1 MGYGSRLTAMAA
13 MGALTA
19 SFLPT
24 PALAV
29 TARSLAVHQTPL
41 ALDGA
46 ASAWVL
52 TSTALVLAMTLPGLA
67 LFYGGMVRR
76 KNLISTLSHA
86 MAAFGVVSVL
96 WFVAGYSL
104 AFGDGGAMNAWIGG
118 PGALFLKGVDS
129 GTAHAV
135 VPALPELLWVAYQL
149 TFAIITPALIAGAF
163 AERMKFSAALLFFA
177 LWHLLVYAPICH
189 WVWGGGFLGTMGVL
203 DFAGGAVVHV
213 SAGVAGLVCAIALG
227 PREGFGRVNMA
238 PHNLALTATGA
249 ALLLVGW
256 LGFNGGS
263 AWAPDAIAAAAVF
276 NTILAAAAGALAWLA
291 TEWALQKTPT
301 LLGMLS
307 GLVAGLVAVTPAAGF
322 VAPWGALVLGLA
334 AGPVC
339 YLGVVWLK
347 RLLKY
352 DDSLD
357 AFGLHGLGGVVGALL
372 TGALV
377 SPAINPAGAGATVW
391 KQAIGLGAVIAWS
404 AIATAAILV
413 ICRFTTGLRVARE
426 TEIEGLDQAL
436 HGEILH
442 D

>member
-1 MGYGSRLTAMAA
+1 MGNRTGAGLA
-13 MGALTA
+13 GALTGA
-19 SFLPT
+19 AAVAA
-24 PALAV
+24 PAEAFAAV
-29 TARSLAVHQTPL
+29 TRTLAAHQAPL

-76 KNLISTLSHA
+76 KNLISTLSQA

-104 AFGDGGAMNAWIGG
+104 AFGDGGAMNAFIGG
-118 PGALFLKGVDS
+118 PAALFLNGVDS
-129 GTAHAV
+129 STAHAV
-135 VPALPELLWVAYQL
+135 APGLPELLWIAYQL

-177 LWHLLVYAPICH
+177 LWHLLVYAPVCH
-189 WVWGGGFLGTMGVL
+189 WVWGGGFLGSMGVL

-213 SAGVAGLVCAIALG
+213 SAGVAGLVCAVFLG
-227 PREGFGRVNMA
+227 PREGFGRINMA

-276 NTILAAAAGALAWLA
+276 NTILAAAAGTLGWLA
-291 TEWALQKTPT
+291 AEWALQKTPT

-307 GLVAGLVAVTPAAGF
+307 GLVAGLVAITPAAGF
-322 VAPWGALVLGLA
+322 VAPSGALVIGLVT
-334 AGPVC
+334 GPIC
-339 YLGVVWLK
+339 YVGVVWLK
-347 RLLKY
+347 RLLRY

-357 AFGLHGLGGVVGALL
+357 AFGLHGLGGIVGALM
-372 TGALV
+372 TGLLA
-377 SPAINPAGAGATVW
+377 SPAINAAGAGASVW
-391 KQAIGLGAVIAWS
+391 KQAVGLIAVIVWS
-404 AIATAAILV
+404 AIATALILLV
-413 ICRFTTGLRVARE
+413 CRFTTGLRVTRE
-426 TEIEGLDQAL
+426 TEIEGLDQVL
-436 HGEILH
+436 HGEALH